1 MTSEETAMTRLQT
14 MRPYLIGA
22 AGACAVVALGLSQQV
37 HAVAAALVSVTNTS
51 ANPVPISA
59 VDERVTRPFGTRVFP
74 NVRAYASITVP
85 ADKRLIITS
94 VTGFNNGNGS
104 LSDIE
109 IGVTS
114 NGTGMAQRIPFGA
127 PQSGTALRYLQSHN
141 TFLVADAGSTVYF
154 FANDSDF
161 NDSAGVNVDVKGH
174 YTAPN

>member
-1 MTSEETAMTRLQT
+1 MTRLQT

-22 AGACAVVALGLSQQV
+22 TCVCAVVALGLSQQA
-37 HAVAAALVSVTNTS
+37 HAIAAAFVSVTNTS
-51 ANPVPISA
+51 ANPVPITA
-59 VDERVTRPFGTRVFP
+59 VDERVTRAYGTRVFP
-74 NVRAYASITVP
+74 DVRAYKSITVP

-109 IGVTS
+109 VVVTA
-114 NGTGMAQRIPFGA
+114 NGTGMAQRFPFGG
-127 PQSGTALRYLQSHN
+127 PQSSTSIRYLQSQSA
-141 TFLVADAGSTVYF
+141 FLVADAGSTVYF

-161 NDSAGVNVDVKGH
+161 NDSAGVNVDVKGY